1 MIRPQWL
8 LAAGVMA
15 VGLAIAGVEQRAI
28 AIEKA
33 PALTSS
39 EALPFEDL
47 PSEDLPSEDL
57 PPESP
62 IQRPYAPLRPYTACP
77 ADIETLMAL
86 LIRDIP
92 SYTNRVLQRSVA
104 VLPGDQPN
112 EWRVDSGLVRS
123 PYRPSSVLIAGQLN
137 LEPLD
142 LNDYVLT
149 TSPTGGG
156 PITQA
161 FFTTLSSQYSGQ
173 YSGQYSNQHS
183 SQPLGQHR
191 LSVQEVQEYHWLLLT
206 PASDGW
212 RLVLMF
218 SAVDDPKS
226 LRPLL
231 PPRESSQGSVGQAVQ
246 LWLRDCR
253 AGAIYPLAGPIENLL
268 ESPPVIP
275 PENPPASLPENP
287 PENLPVI
294 PPRKE
299 AVKRS
304 H

>member
-1 MIRPQWL
+1 MSRRRWL
-8 LAAGVMA
+8 LAVGMA
-15 VGLAIAGVEQRAI
+15 VGMAIFGVDRWAI

-33 PALTSS
+33 PVLT
-39 EALPFEDL
+39 
-47 PSEDLPSEDL
+47 PSEDLPAEDL
-57 PPESP
+57 PTESP

-77 ADIETLMAL
+77 TDIETLMAL

-104 VLPGDQPN
+104 VLPGDQPD
-112 EWRVDSGLVRS
+112 EWRVESGLVRS
-123 PYRPSSVLIAGQLN
+123 PYRPSSVLIAGQLE
-137 LEPLD
+137 LEPLN

-156 PITQA
+156 PIAQA
-161 FFTTLSSQYSGQ
+161 FFTTLSRQ
-173 YSGQYSNQHS
+173 YSGQYSNQRS
-183 SQPLGQHR
+183 NQPLGQNR

-206 PASDGW
+206 PATDGW
-212 RLVLMF
+212 RPVLMF

-231 PPRESSQGSVGQAVQ
+231 PPRENSQGSVGQAVQ

-253 AGAIYPLAGPIENLL
+253 ASAIYPLESPPENLL
-268 ESPPVIP
+268 ESSPENLLENP
-275 PENPPASLPENP
+275 PENPPD
-287 PENLPVI
+287 NLPVI
-294 PPRKE
+294 PTEKE
-299 AVKRS
+299 AVERS